1 MTTNVYPTLN
11 RVEVVGVPG
20 GDGGRDRV
28 GLLTEGFPVWSDDEK
43 IVMN

>member
-20 GDGGRDRV
+20 GDGGGGRDRV
-28 GLLTEGFPVWSDDEK
+28 GLLTEGFPV
-43 IVMN
+43 